1 MRPIRLTLQ
10 AFGPYA
16 GREVIDFQN
25 AIEAGLF
32 GIYGQTGSGKST
44 IFSGMTFAL
53 FGEAMKSEQES
64 VSLRS
69 DHADPNLTTE
79 VEFVFDVGER
89 RFVAFRQPEQMRPK
103 HHGGGETRSTH
114 EAFLF
119 DATGLATDDITD
131 KHRGKIIAEK
141 KVRAVDKAIIDML
154 GYGSDQFRQIVV
166 LPQGRFEKFLSA
178 NTRERLTILRE
189 LFDVSLF
196 QAIMDNLK
204 SEAADAERHIQ
215 QEREFCVRQL
225 QEEDFESV
233 DALIGG
239 IEESQIFLKS
249 LLETEEQAKKAE
261 KKAQT
266 KLRQAESLEE
276 KFTVAEQAKKILS
289 ELTKEK
295 NKIETLSK
303 RVQRAELAKTLLDP
317 EAKVDETRSEVGD
330 SEIKLGEVQEA
341 SAEAHELAENAT
353 IALQEEIERSDET
366 DALRHKREELE
377 RFGKILEKAEKSEEL
392 IETAIEA
399 KNEAAETLE
408 ETEDNL
414 ERLCEDSQEKVKKL
428 NTERKNS
435 TLRAK
440 IDLNISRLSSSH
452 DKAVVFEE
460 AETNALTAQKDVDRQ
475 TPLTKKAI
483 KQADAALKR
492 FESAEQDLSN
502 VQAVHLAQKL
512 KTGSPCPVC
521 GATEHPAPATGNTK
535 SAGLDQAF
543 REAKSAHQEAVKIA
557 NEASKKLAGMNA
569 TLKERQK
576 RLNKLA
582 RPKEPSKSLATKME
596 HERAKRD
603 KLGKAFNIEAAER
616 KNDQLG
622 KEIATLEKTRDK
634 QRKALE
640 KCREKVTTT
649 KAKHEQTLSEVP
661 KEMRDP
667 DALETAL
674 ETTIETLEQL
684 EEAKVE
690 AEEAAKETREK
701 AIEAKKDVESADR
714 FLKEC
719 RKRLN
724 KAEKDFKNR
733 LSKAGFSEKG
743 YQSLKP
749 AIKTIE
755 DDRETVEE
763 FRRNLKSATDA
774 NTEASKQ
781 IKTLSRP
788 DMQHIKDNHE
798 KAMENLTTA
807 TEERTNA
814 GSRVNRLTQLRDSL
828 AETMQR
834 LDEDETASEHLRE
847 LAALTNGQNPHKL
860 TLETY
865 AIGAMF
871 DHVLE
876 SANLRL
882 GPMTLSRYQ
891 LERDLEGTG
900 RGNRGLGIR
909 VSDVHTGKSRPTSTL
924 SGGETFIAALALALG
939 LADVVEGAS
948 GKVRLDTIFIDE
960 GFGSLDTENGS
971 GTLDQVL
978 QVLNNLVCQSRAVG
992 LISHVPLVQEAIP
1005 NGFYVRKGLS
1015 GSSVEERDLV

>member
-16 GREVIDFQN
+16 GREVIEFQK

-32 GIYGQTGSGKST
+32 GIYGRTGSGKST

-89 RFVAFRQPEQMRPK
+89 RFVVLRRPEQMRPK
-103 HHGGGETRSTH
+103 HHGGGDTRSAH

-131 KHRGKIIAEK
+131 KHRGKIVAEK
-141 KVRAVDKAIIDML
+141 KVRAVDTAVEGML
-154 GYGSDQFRQIVV
+154 GYGSNQFRQIVV

-178 NTRERLTILRE
+178 KTKERLEILRE

-204 SEAADAERHIQ
+204 SEAADAERHIR
-215 QEREFCVRQL
+215 QEREFCARQL
-225 QEEDFESV
+225 SAEEFESI
-233 DALIGG
+233 DALIAG
-239 IEESQIFLKS
+239 IEESEIFLENRLK
-249 LLETEEQAKKAE
+249 TEKQAKKAE

-266 KLRQAESLEE
+266 ELQQAKSLEE
-276 KFTVAEQAKKILS
+276 KFLVAEQAGKILS

-295 NKIETLSK
+295 DNIEALSK
-303 RVQRAELAKTLLDP
+303 RVQRAELARGLLDP
-317 EAKVDETRSEVGD
+317 EAKVNETRGEVED
-330 SEIKLGEVQEA
+330 SEMKLGEAQEA
-341 SAEAHELAENAT
+341 SAEAHELAEDAA
-353 IALQEEIERSDET
+353 IALQKAIGRSDET
-366 DALRHKREELE
+366 NALRHQRDELE

-392 IETAIEA
+392 IEIARQTESEA
-399 KNEAAETLE
+399 TETLD
-408 ETEDNL
+408 ETEGKL
-414 ERLCEDSQEKVKKL
+414 EELCEDHQEKAKKL
-428 NTERKNS
+428 DTERKNN

-440 IDLNISRLSSSH
+440 IDLDITRLSSSY
-452 DKAVVFEE
+452 DKAVAFEE
-460 AETNALTAQKDVDRQ
+460 AETNARTAQKDVDRQ

-483 KQADAALKR
+483 KQADSALKR
-492 FESAEQDLSN
+492 YEAAEKDLSN
-502 VQAVHLAQKL
+502 VQAVHLARKL

-521 GATEHPAPATGNTK
+521 GATEHPAPATGDAK
-535 SAGLDQAF
+535 SADLDRAF
-543 REAKSAHQEAVKIA
+543 REAKSAHQEAEEGRR
-557 NEASKKLAGMNA
+557 EASEKLTGMKA
-569 TLKERQK
+569 TLSERQK
-576 RLNKLA
+576 RLGKLV
-582 RPKEPSKSLATKME
+582 RPKESGESLAAKIE

-603 KLGKAFNIEAAER
+603 KLGKAFNIETAER
-616 KNDQLG
+616 KNEQLG
-622 KEIATLEKTRDK
+622 KEITSLEKTRDR

-640 KCREKVTTT
+640 KCREKFATAT
-649 KAKHEQTLSEVP
+649 AKHEQTLSDVP
-661 KEMRDP
+661 KKMRDP
-667 DALETAL
+667 DALDATL
-674 ETTIETLEQL
+674 ETTIKKLERL
-684 EEAKVE
+684 EEAKAE
-690 AEEAAKETREK
+690 AEERAQETREN
-701 AIEAKKDVESADR
+701 ALAAKKDVESADK
-714 FLKEC
+714 FLKDC
-719 RKRLN
+719 RKRLS

-733 LSKAGFSEKG
+733 LSKAGFSEKD
-743 YQSLKP
+743 YRTLKP
-749 AIKTIE
+749 AIETIE
-755 DDRETVEE
+755 DDREKVED

-774 NTEASKQ
+774 DTKAGNQ
-781 IKTLSRP
+781 IKSLSRP
-788 DMQHIKDNHE
+788 DMQRIKDNHK

-807 TEERTNA
+807 TEGRTNA
-814 GSRVNRLTQLRDSL
+814 ESRVNHLTQLKDSL

-834 LDEDETASEHLRE
+834 LDEAETASGHLRE
-847 LAALTNGQNPHKL
+847 LAALTNGYNPHKL
-860 TLETY
+860 TLEVY

-978 QVLNNLVCQSRAVG
+978 QVLNNLVRQSRAVG

>member
-69 DHADPNLTTE
+69 DHADPNVTTE

-89 RFVAFRQPEQMRPK
+89 RFVVLRRPEQMRPK

-141 KVRAVDKAIIDML
+141 KVRTVDTAIENML
-154 GYGSDQFRQIVV
+154 GYKSEQFRQIVV

-178 NTRERLTILRE
+178 KTKERLEILSE

-196 QAIMDNLK
+196 KAIMDNLK

-225 QEEDFESV
+225 ESEDFEST
-233 DALIGG
+233 DALIVG
-239 IEESQIFLKS
+239 IEESETLHKS
-249 LLETEEQAKKAE
+249 LLENEKQAKKAE

-266 KLRQAESLEE
+266 ELQQAESLEE
-276 KFTVAEQAKKILS
+276 KFSTAEQAKKILS
-289 ELTKEK
+289 ELSKEK
-295 NKIETLSK
+295 NKIQALSN
-303 RVQRAELAKTLLDP
+303 RVQQAELARRLLDV
-317 EAKVDETRSEVGD
+317 ENQVVETRSEVED

-341 SAEAHELAENAT
+341 SAEAHELAEDAA
-353 IALQEEIERSDET
+353 IALEEEIERSDET
-366 DALRHKREELE
+366 DALRHKRDELK
-377 RFGKILEKAEKSEEL
+377 RFGKILEKAEKSAEL
-392 IETAIEA
+392 IETVRQDESEA
-399 KNEAAETLE
+399 TETLE
-408 ETEDNL
+408 ETESKL
-414 ERLCEDSQEKVKKL
+414 AELCKDRQEKVKKL
-428 NTERKNS
+428 NKERKNN

-440 IDLNISRLSSSH
+440 IKLNISGLSASH
-452 DKAVVFEE
+452 DKAVAFEE

-475 TPLTKKAI
+475 TPLTNKAI
-483 KQADAALKR
+483 KHADAALKH

-512 KTGSPCPVC
+512 EPGSPCPVC
-521 GATEHPAPATGNTK
+521 GGTDHPAPATGKAK
-535 SAGLDQAF
+535 SAGLDRAF
-543 REAKSAHQEAVKIA
+543 REAKSAHQEAAKTA
-557 NEASKKLAGMNA
+557 KEASEKLAGMKA

-576 RLNKLA
+576 RLTKLA
-582 RPKEPSKSLATKME
+582 HPKEPSESLATKIE
-596 HERAKRD
+596 HERTRLEE
-603 KLGKAFNIEAAER
+603 LGKAFNVEAAER
-616 KNDQLG
+616 KSEQIE
-622 KEIATLEKTRDK
+622 KEITTLEKTRDR

-640 KCREKVTTT
+640 KCREKVATAI
-649 KAKHEQTLSEVP
+649 AKHEQTLSEVP
-661 KEMRDP
+661 KKMRDP
-667 DALETAL
+667 DALDTAL
-674 ETTIETLEQL
+674 ETTIEKLEQL
-684 EEAKVE
+684 EKAKAE
-690 AEEAAKETREK
+690 AEETAKETREN
-701 AIEAKKDVESADR
+701 ALAAKKDVETADK
-714 FLKEC
+714 FLKDC

-724 KAEKDFKNR
+724 KATKDFKNR
-733 LSKAGFSEKG
+733 LSKAGLSEKK
-743 YQSLKP
+743 YQTLKP
-749 AIKTIE
+749 AVETIE
-755 DDRETVEE
+755 QDRETVED
-763 FRRNLKSATDA
+763 FKRNMKSATDA
-774 NTEASKQ
+774 ANKANVE

-788 DMQHIKDNHE
+788 NLQSVMNKHE
-798 KAMENLTTA
+798 KAKANLTMA
-807 TEERTNA
+807 TEKRTDA
-814 GSRVNRLTQLRDSL
+814 ESRVARLTKLRESL
-828 AETMQR
+828 AETMRR
-834 LDEDETASEHLRE
+834 LDEAETASGHLRE

-860 TLETY
+860 TLEAY

-871 DHVLE
+871 DSVLE

-900 RGNRGLGIR
+900 RGKRGLGIR

-978 QVLNNLVCQSRAVG
+978 QVLNDLVSQSRAVG